1 MDQKYPIQSKCL
13 PCRCTDN
20 HTVGYG
26 KIIDMR
32 HEKSCGTIIINQN
45 KVLVIGARDDEGKLF
60 WSFPKGHQ
68 EDGESDTETAI
79 RETREE
85 VGLETEIIDEKPIY
99 ASHLIHDGTAVKDI
113 YLFLAKITGGEI
125 KPQEGEVE
133 QVQWV
138 DFEEADKY
146 FSDYYKDAWSEAK
159 KRKM

>member
-1 MDQKYPIQSKCL
+1 MK
-13 PCRCTDN
+13 
-20 HTVGYG
+20 
-26 KIIDMR
+26 
-32 HEKSCGTIIINQN
+32 HEKSCGTIIIDQN
-45 KVLVIGARDDEGKLF
+45 KVLVIGAEDDEGKLF

-99 ASHLIHDGTAVKDI
+99 ASPLIHDGTAVKDI
-113 YLFLAKITGGEI
+113 YLFLAKIAGGEI

>member
-1 MDQKYPIQSKCL
+1 MK
-13 PCRCTDN
+13 
-20 HTVGYG
+20 
-26 KIIDMR
+26 
-32 HEKSCGTIIINQN
+32 HEKSCGTIIIDQN
-45 KVLVIGARDDEGKLF
+45 KVLVIGVKDDEGRLF

-68 EDGESDTETAI
+68 EDVESDMETAI

>member
-1 MDQKYPIQSKCL
+1 MK
-13 PCRCTDN
+13 
-20 HTVGYG
+20 
-26 KIIDMR
+26 
-32 HEKSCGTIIINQN
+32 HEKSCGTIIIDQN
-45 KVLVIGARDDEGKLF
+45 KVLVIGAKDDEGKLF

-68 EDGESDTETAI
+68 EDGESDTKTAI

-133 QVQWV
+133 QVQWL

-159 KRKM
+159 KRKMCYN